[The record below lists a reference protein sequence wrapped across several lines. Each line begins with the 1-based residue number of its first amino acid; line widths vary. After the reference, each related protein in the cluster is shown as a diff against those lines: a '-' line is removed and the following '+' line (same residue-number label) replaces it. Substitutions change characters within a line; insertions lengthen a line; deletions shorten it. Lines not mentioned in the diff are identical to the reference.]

1 MQFYHIEPILT
12 APIIGNKSLRT
23 NPEYEA
29 LRLYSLFDSFLILSV
44 YDVELAPTCRRT
56 FPSEM
61 AKPPKVKNKTAEAKI
76 LVSESD

>member
-12 APIIGNKSLRT
+12 APIIGNKSLQT
-23 NPEYEA
+23 NLEYEA
-29 LRLYSLFDSFLILSV
+29 LRLYNLFDSFLILLV

-56 FPSEM
+56 FL
-61 AKPPKVKNKTAEAKI
+61 PKVKNKTAEAKSATI